1 MENKIKH
8 RNIVHLGY
16 FKSIG
21 IRAGFMTVSDK
32 KMVSKYLL
40 VLYSIFNLK

>member
-32 KMVSKYLL
+32 KNGIK
-40 VLYSIFNLK
+40 IFVGPLQHF